1 MKVPLK
7 KGGYMKRAIGT
18 FVAFIFAAV
27 VIPAS
32 SANAAPYCGITWG
45 SLPKTAAPV
54 ANSGSIVNVRTGQQD
69 CYDRMVVDIT
79 GLSAGYDVKYVSNV
93 YAEGSG
99 QIIPL
104 TGGAKLQIVTK
115 APSYNPSTGA
125 STYPGAVVNQPLPGV
140 NLTGYQTFKS
150 AKFAGSFE
158 GQTTIGL
165 GVRATLPFRVFQ
177 LDHRVVI
184 DVAHQW

>member
-1 MKVPLK
+1 
-7 KGGYMKRAIGT
+7 MKRVIGT
-18 FVAFIFAAV
+18 FVALIFAAV
-27 VIPAS
+27 AIPAGS
-32 SANAAPYCGITWG
+32 VSAAPYCDITWG
-45 SLPKTAAPV
+45 SLQKTAAVV

-79 GLSAGYDVKYVSNV
+79 GMSAGYNVKYVSNV

-99 QIIPL
+99 QLIPL

-115 APSYNPSTGA
+115 APSYNPPTGA
-125 STYPGAVVNQPLPGV
+125 PTYPGAVVNQPLPGV
-140 NLTGYQTFKS
+140 NLTGYKTFKS
-150 AKFAGSFE
+150 TKFAGSLE

-165 GVRATLPFRVFQ
+165 GVRARLPFRVFQ
-177 LDHRVVI
+177 FDHRVVI

>member
-1 MKVPLK
+1 MKKLL
-7 KGGYMKRAIGT
+7 GILIALGFIAI
-18 FVAFIFAAV
+18 VA
-27 VIPAS
+27 PTNSAS
-32 SANAAPYCGITWG
+32 AAAPYCGITWG
-45 SLPKTAAPV
+45 SLPKAATVTTNP
-54 ANSGSIVNVRTGQQD
+54 GSITNVRTGQQD
-69 CYDRMVVDIT
+69 CYDRMVVDVT

-99 QIIPL
+99 QLITL
-104 TGGAKLQIVTK
+104 TGGAKLQVVAK

-125 STYPGAVVNQPLPGV
+125 STYPGAVVNQTLPGV
-140 NLTGYQTFKS
+140 NLARYKTFKS

-165 GVRATLPFRVFQ
+165 GVRATLPFRAFQ